1 MEAIAFVAFVKH
13 PAWFWFVFCFADQE
27 VKAMGMSYGERRRI
41 HKIIYDELIFSI
53 LKIHDKLDLTS
64 NKDQSQLQEQ
74 VNIL

>member
-1 MEAIAFVAFVKH
+1 
-13 PAWFWFVFCFADQE
+13 
-27 VKAMGMSYGERRRI
+27 MGMSYGERRRI

-53 LKIHDKLDLTS
+53 LKILDKLDLTS